1 VKETPRSLR
10 RSALALL
17 LGTALAGNGCATQ
30 DFMRSR
36 TVLDAEFRLDRPNFK
51 TSAVQLEGRAS
62 CHYVLFSIPLCR
74 RQDIAS
80 AAWQQLRAEAKLD
93 GRSAQLVNIFEDQFR
108 RNNVLGLYFQDVYTV
123 TADVIEFD

>member
-1 VKETPRSLR
+1 MPRSLR

-80 AAWQQLRAEAKLD
+80 AAWQQLRAEARLD